1 MAKYTITCTLS
12 DAQDTVMKAVSTA
25 IGITV
30 PELFQ
35 RFWDGY
41 TNEGIQMDGAVWAQV
56 RQWLVE
62 KLNKEISES
71 ILTVKV

>member
-1 MAKYTITCTLS
+1 VAKYTIICIVS
-12 DAQDTVMKAVSTA
+12 DAQDTELKAVATT

-41 TNEGIQMDGAVWAQV
+41 KSEGIQMNGAVWEQV
-56 RQWLVE
+56 RQWMVE
-62 KLNKEISES
+62 KLNKETSKS
-71 ILTVKV
+71 TLMVKV

>member
-1 MAKYTITCTLS
+1 MPKYAINCTVS
-12 DAQDTVMKAVSTA
+12 EAQDTELKAVAVA

-41 TNEGIQMDGAVWAQV
+41 ESEGIQMEGAVWAQV
-56 RQWLVE
+56 KQWMVE
-62 KLNKEISES
+62 KLNKETSKS
-71 ILTVKV
+71 TLTMKA